1 MSQHNNRGGFSF
13 MQMVVSAMA
22 LLKVKEKYDDC
33 AYRISVP

>member
-13 MQMVVSAMA
+13 MQMVVGAMA

-33 AYRISVP
+33 AYQVFAP